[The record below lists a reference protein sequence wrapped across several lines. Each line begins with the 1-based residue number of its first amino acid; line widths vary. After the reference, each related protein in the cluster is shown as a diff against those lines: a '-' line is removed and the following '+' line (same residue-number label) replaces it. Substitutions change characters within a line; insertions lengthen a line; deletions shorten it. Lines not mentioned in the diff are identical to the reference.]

1 MPIRYFVGILWVAPT
16 GVVLVFGLAAAVA
29 LPFELLLLVLRLWAL
44 ESLVSDLTTVI
55 ALAGER
61 AKAYFVVIRI
71 NVCTVGSG
79 STSLSHLLA
88 RSSKNAFSSIRRQA
102 GKEVRNDGASVR
114 TTKRSRAFFVSCA
127 FSLFPPIKSLLT
139 FLVHTDVQTSAN
151 QPALKK

>member
-16 GVVLVFGLAAAVA
+16 GVVLVFGLAASVA

-79 STSLSHLLA
+79 A
-88 RSSKNAFSSIRRQA
+88 
-102 GKEVRNDGASVR
+102 
-114 TTKRSRAFFVSCA
+114 
-127 FSLFPPIKSLLT
+127 
-139 FLVHTDVQTSAN
+139 
-151 QPALKK
+151 